1 MARGLLLSGGMTVY
15 RVGCCLRRCKECLHG
30 HLRPDPNGWMT
41 WPGNWSCVRWY
52 DFNGRWCWA
61 GSCWQAN
68 SMNREHRQQLLL
80 LFTTDD
86 VPSYKTHLCKIVY
99 GFRRGLSVF
108 KHNNNCTSCGNKVIV
123 FPWFFADR
131 EWSDKDQVFHWTCES
146 AVLWTLSSFPCL
158 IATHPWRIIKSIYAT
173 PGMRGRCEFHF
184 PWRSVAHSKSNN
196 LIYNST
202 KTFLGA

>member
-1 MARGLLLSGGMTVY
+1 
-15 RVGCCLRRCKECLHG
+15 
-30 HLRPDPNGWMT
+30 MT

-80 LFTTDD
+80 LFTTV

-99 GFRRGLSVF
+99 GFRRGLSF
-108 KHNNNCTSCGNKVIV
+108 IYNTIARALETKWSCFHG
-123 FPWFFADR
+123 FFADR

-146 AVLWTLSSFPCL
+146 AVLWTLSFPCL

-173 PGMRGRCEFHF
+173 TGKMGRCEFHF
-184 PWRSVAHSKSNN
+184 PWRSPTQRA
-196 LIYNST
+196 IT
-202 KTFLGA
+202 